1 MLPTIFTSIIA
12 KYTFMKNSQFF
23 SFGLDIF
30 TKCTTLLFPR
40 LQIVQL
46 LEKQKNKKIP
56 YMKLVVFPFKF
67 CDAAI
72 VVTFQNI
79 FSLIG
84 DTFVEDH

>member
-1 MLPTIFTSIIA
+1 MHNSFVSKVA
-12 KYTFMKNSQFF
+12 NSATFGK
-23 SFGLDIF
+23 
-30 TKCTTLLFPR
+30 T
-40 LQIVQL
+40 
-46 LEKQKNKKIP
+46 KNKIKIP

-84 DTFVEDH
+84 DTLVEDH

>member
-1 MLPTIFTSIIA
+1 MHNSFVSKVA
-12 KYTFMKNSQFF
+12 NCATFGK
-23 SFGLDIF
+23 
-30 TKCTTLLFPR
+30 TKFQKT
-40 LQIVQL
+40 QIRYL
-46 LEKQKNKKIP
+46 
-56 YMKLVVFPFKF
+56 KLVVFPFKF